1 MYNTFISD
9 DDSRVKVAGFDTDY
23 INANY
28 IDVCNIFFESL
39 GFYIGVVVFKP
50 RFTHK
55 YYSRHF
61 VITWMIFYRATR
73 KETHLLHH
81 LVCKYFFACTK

>member
-1 MYNTFISD
+1 MYPSFISD

-28 IDVCNIFFESL
+28 IDVRYSL
-39 GFYIGVVVFKP
+39 NCSLLILSLLSLKQGF
-50 RFTHK
+50 HK

-61 VITWMIFYRATR
+61 VITCVICFSQGYKKRNAFIASLGM
-73 KETHLLHH
+73 
-81 LVCKYFFACTK
+81 